1 MANVPVVYAKLDTK
15 GEWKVN
21 SDPLYIPSAGIQI
34 EHTNLAGSSSGR
46 TEDGR
51 MHIDWVRR
59 DIRKVNLRWSV
70 LAASELNYILGLMQ
84 GKEFVLTFKDRDTV
98 CTMNAYSAES
108 SYTYYT
114 AALGEDIYTDVSIN
128 AIEM

>member
-1 MANVPVVYAKLDTK
+1 MAKLDTA

-21 SDPLYIPSAGIQI
+21 DDHLYIPSAGIRV
-34 EHTNLAGSSSGR
+34 EHSNLAGSSSGR
-46 TEDGR
+46 TEDGV

-59 DIRKVNLRWSV
+59 DIRKVCLQWSV
-70 LAASELNYILGLMQ
+70 LTASELDYVLGLMQ
-84 GKEFVLTFKDRDTV
+84 GKEFTLTFKDRGKV
-98 CTMNAYSAES
+98 HTMSAYSAES
-108 SYTYYT
+108 SYTYYS

>member
-1 MANVPVVYAKLDTK
+1 MAKLDTA

-21 SDPLYIPSAGIQI
+21 SSPLYVPSAGIKV

-46 TEDGR
+46 TEDGV
-51 MHIDWVRR
+51 MHIDWIRR
-59 DIRKVNLRWSV
+59 DIRKVNLMWSV
-70 LAASELNYILGLMQ
+70 LTASELDYVLGLMQ
-84 GKEFVLTFKDRDTV
+84 GKEFTLTFKDRGV
-98 CTMNAYSAES
+98 VQTMKAYSSES
-108 SYTYYT
+108 SYTYYS

>member
-1 MANVPVVYAKLDTK
+1 MAKLDTA
-15 GEWKVN
+15 GEWMIN
-21 SDPLYIPSAGIQI
+21 DHHLYIPSAGIKV

-46 TEDGR
+46 TEDGV

-59 DIRKVNLRWSV
+59 DIRKVNLQWAV
-70 LAASELNYILGLMQ
+70 LTASELNYVLGLMQ
-84 GKEFVLTFKDRDTV
+84 GQEFVLTFKDRGQV
-98 CTMNAYSAES
+98 QTMNAYSSES
-108 SYTYYT
+108 SYTYYS

>member
-1 MANVPVVYAKLDTK
+1 MAKLDTA
-15 GEWKVN
+15 GEWMVN
-21 SDPLYIPSAGIQI
+21 SNHLYIPSNGIRV

-46 TEDGR
+46 TEDGI

-59 DIRKVNLRWSV
+59 DIRKVNLQWKV
-70 LAASELNYILGLMQ
+70 LTASELKYILGLMQ
-84 GKEFVLTFKDRDTV
+84 GKEFTLTFKDQGIV
-98 CTMNAYSAES
+98 QTMYAYSSES
-108 SYTYYT
+108 SYTYYS

>member
-1 MANVPVVYAKLDTK
+1 MAKLDTA

-21 SDPLYIPSAGIQI
+21 SSPLYIPSAGIKV

-46 TEDGR
+46 TEDGI

-59 DIRKVNLRWSV
+59 DIRKVNLQWQV
-70 LAASELNYILGLMQ
+70 LTASELDYILGLMQ
-84 GKEFVLTFKDRDTV
+84 GKEFTLTFKDRGRV
-98 CTMNAYSAES
+98 QTMSAYSSES
-108 SYTYYT
+108 SYTYYS

>member
-1 MANVPVVYAKLDTK
+1 MAKLDTA
-15 GEWKVN
+15 GEWMVN
-21 SDPLYIPSAGIQI
+21 DNHIYIPSNGIQV

-46 TEDGR
+46 TEDGV

-70 LAASELNYILGLMQ
+70 LTGSELNYIMGLMQ
-84 GKEFVLTFKDRDTV
+84 GKEFTLTFRDRGKV
-98 CTMNAYSAES
+98 QTMSAYSSES
-108 SYTYYT
+108 SYTYYS

>member
-1 MANVPVVYAKLDTK
+1 MAKLDTA
-15 GEWKVN
+15 GEWMVN
-21 SDPLYIPSAGIQI
+21 SSHLYIPSAGIQV

-46 TEDGR
+46 TEDGI

-70 LAASELNYILGLMQ
+70 LTASELDYVLGLMQ
-84 GKEFVLTFKDRDTV
+84 GKEFTLTFKDRGV
-98 CTMNAYSAES
+98 VQTMNAYSSES
-108 SYTYYT
+108 SYTYYS